1 MIRRPPR
8 STLFPYTTL
17 FRSIHDRIVRRH
29 ERLAVDRVAEHLEL
43 ARRRVEALERPR
55 RRRAETEIGDQD
67 TPARVH
73 VDPVRRPARLAD
85 EAQRPVGKN
94 LGAGARLVGGPDAA
108 VPTDD
113 HVLGAPEADADL
125 PEALDRDRCEHR
137 CAMWGGNDRV
147 GRYASEKRRRLRI
160 RSPSAPFPMISWVTP
175 GGSLPLTAFAASPRA
190 STLLTKSSAAGF
202 AIPLTS
208 DRAGPRVAGRARLRA
223 LAFFARFFMAVCY
236 TGWFP
241 TATGSFTTPGRSRSR
256 TSAERARSPR
266 PGARAHGSCGRT
278 GGRRASR
285 HARARRG
292 RHARA

>member
-1 MIRRPPR
+1 MKKRAKKAKALKRARPATRGPAR
-8 STLFPYTTL
+8 SEVSGIAKPAAELFVK
-17 FRSIHDRIVRRH
+17 SV
-29 ERLAVDRVAEHLEL
+29 L
-43 ARRRVEALERPR
+43 ARGEAAKVVKGKLPPGV
-55 RRRAETEIGDQD
+55 THEIIGKG
-67 TPARVH
+67 
-73 VDPVRRPARLAD
+73 AD
-85 EAQRPVGKN
+85 G
-94 LGAGARLVGGPDAA
+94 LLI
-108 VPTDD
+108 
-113 HVLGAPEADADL
+113 L
-125 PEALDRDRCEHR
+125 
-137 CAMWGGNDRV
+137 
-147 GRYASEKRRRLRI
+147 KRRRFRI

-175 GGSLPLTAFAASPRA
+175 GGSLPLTTFAASPRA

-285 HARARRG
+285 LARARRG